1 MAERILAL
9 VTPEEESQRLV
20 RRAWRSAQRLGADLD
35 LLYMAPP
42 GEPPRGEE
50 RQRLEALRRLATL
63 MGADLI
69 VEEGDDLV
77 EAAARV
83 AADRGTTYVILGQPS
98 PRGAFARISEWLPE
112 RLMRRLPGVDVRILA
127 HRR

>member
-1 MAERILAL
+1 
-9 VTPEEESQRLV
+9 
-20 RRAWRSAQRLGADLD
+20 
-35 LLYMAPP
+35 
-42 GEPPRGEE
+42 
-50 RQRLEALRRLATL
+50 

-98 PRGAFARISEWLPE
+98 PRGALARMSEWLPE